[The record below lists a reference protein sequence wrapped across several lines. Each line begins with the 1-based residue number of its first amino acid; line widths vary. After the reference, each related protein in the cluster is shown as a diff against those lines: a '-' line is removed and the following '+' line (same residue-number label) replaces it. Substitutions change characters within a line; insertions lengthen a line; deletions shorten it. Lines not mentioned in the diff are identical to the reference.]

1 MNKVIIYLMMI
12 HLLISLSGQ
21 ADAGELDNYIN
32 ALSNKGVEP
41 SAYVLDKLSDHDLII
56 FDDALHTAVRPFEFY
71 AELISNPEFS
81 SMAGYIFLEVV
92 AVNQQPA
99 LDSYLE
105 SEPEDLTLLYPAF
118 QNDFSG
124 RGWPYKT
131 YFDLIRAVREV
142 NSELPEEQKLRVIA
156 VNAPEYWEK
165 IETPRDLELFRLSLS
180 GNDYT
185 MYRIISSYM
194 KEFRSGIKGIFL
206 TNTRHAYK
214 GIKDSAG
221 DYYLNCGT
229 FFHLRHPGRTF
240 SIRLHNI
247 TLSLKKKRDTSPET
261 ARSTEG
267 LENLVIEWTRME
279 NGLWDRAFREFGNRP
294 VALDLEGT
302 PFGKALYTGNHM
314 LNAEEGQTIYD
325 AYDGLIFLGPLEG
338 ARRTAMVDFIYTGK
352 FKMELSRRIKI
363 LYNQEQLNTLLE
375 KNGYNS
381 VEEYIEKEYTY
392 QPEIPEPLV
401 EEIEP
406 LNYPEK
412 E

>member
-1 MNKVIIYLMMI
+1 MNKVITYLMMF

-21 ADAGELDNYIN
+21 ADAGELDPYMD
-32 ALSNKGVEP
+32 ALINKGIEP
-41 SAYVLDKLSDHDLII
+41 SSYVLDKLSDHDLII

-71 AELISNPEFS
+71 TELISNPDFC
-81 SMAGYIFLEVV
+81 SMVGYVFLEVV

-124 RGWPYKT
+124 RGWPYET
-131 YFDLIRAVREV
+131 YFDLIRAVKEA

-194 KEFRSGIKGIFL
+194 KEFRSGIKGILL

-247 TLSLKKKRDTSPET
+247 TLSLKKKRETGSET

-267 LENLVIEWTRME
+267 LEKLVIEWVRME
-279 NGLWDRAFREFGNRP
+279 NGLWDRAFREFGDRR
-294 VALDLEGT
+294 VALDLQRT
-302 PFGKALYTGNHM
+302 PFGMAPYVGNHM
-314 LNAEEGQTIYD
+314 LDVEEGQTIYD
-325 AYDGLIFLGPLEG
+325 AYGGLIFLGPLEE
-338 ARRTAMVDFIYTGK
+338 ARRTAMVDYIYTGR
-352 FKMELSRRIKI
+352 FRMELGRRIKI
-363 LYNQEQLNTLLE
+363 LYNQEQLKTLLE
-375 KNGYNS
+375 NNGCNS
-381 VEEYIEKEYTY
+381 IEEYIEKEFTY

-401 EEIEP
+401 KEIEP
-406 LNYPEK
+406 LNHPEK
-412 E
+412 K